1 MTDIIF
7 CESDA
12 IEIDVS
18 EHIEKMDVLIHYHYL
33 LLLFFYS
40 KQICR
45 KENFILE
52 FIIGNV
58 DIRKFSP
65 FKT

>member
-18 EHIEKMDVLIHYHYL
+18 EHIEKNGCINTLS
-33 LLLFFYS
+33 FFYS

-45 KENFILE
+45 KENFILK